1 MGGVIGLSVDAGGTL
16 LYPSEPVAWTYAR
29 LAEDH
34 GLERTPQ
41 QVREGFARAMSAPW
55 EGLCYVGDGRPFWRH
70 IVRQTLDVPSS
81 MVQAGDFEVLFEALY
96 DHYRHPGA
104 WRVDEALW
112 SVMQGL
118 RSGGV
123 AVGLLSN
130 WDDRLRP
137 LLASLG
143 LLRGLD
149 AVAISC
155 ELGVEKPAPLAFE
168 AMADA
173 LGVGVHQ
180 LLHVGDD
187 EVNDLHGARQAGVTP
202 FAWTAQRGDITELLR
217 SIVTKGE
224 TAG

>member
-1 MGGVIGLSVDAGGTL
+1 MGGVMGLSVDAGGTL

-34 GLERTPQ
+34 GLERGPQ
-41 QVREGFARAMSAPW
+41 QVREGFARAMAAPW
-55 EGLCYVGDGRPFWRH
+55 EGLRYVGDGRPFWRH

-81 MVQAGDFEVLFEALY
+81 MVQAGDFEVLFEAVY
-96 DHYRHPGA
+96 DHYRRPGA

-112 SVMQGL
+112 GVMQGL

-137 LLASLG
+137 LLASLD

-168 AMADA
+168 LMADA
-173 LGVGVHQ
+173 LEVGLHE

-187 EVNDLHGARQAGVTP
+187 EDNDLQGARQAGVTP
-202 FAWTAQRGDITELLR
+202 FAWKTQRGDITELLR
-217 SIVTKGE
+217 SIAAKAAASG
-224 TAG
+224 